1 MNYRSLIPS
10 CLFMVWLLPLFGCG
24 GQKLPPGMPKLY
36 PATVTVM
43 QDGRPL
49 EGAEIVL
56 INTDPAVNWSAG
68 GMTDKNGVV
77 KLRTMGQY
85 EGAPLG
91 RYKVGVRKVEVP
103 DIALPLDI
111 PSDPEGLREYQRLA
125 REIAENTFSLVEE
138 QFSIGR
144 TQLEV
149 EITASNDNGTV
160 DVSPA
165 IRVKIPAVPRG

>member
-1 MNYRSLIPS
+1 
-10 CLFMVWLLPLFGCG
+10 
-24 GQKLPPGMPKLY
+24 MPKLY

-68 GMTDKNGVV
+68 GVTDKNGIV

-91 RYKVGVRKVEVP
+91 KYKVGVRKVEVP

-111 PSDPEGLREYQRLA
+111 PSDPEELREYQRLA
-125 REIAENTFSLVEE
+125 REIAENTFFLVEE
-138 QFSIGR
+138 KFSIGR

-149 EITASNDNGTV
+149 EITASNYNGTV

-165 IRVKIPAVPRG
+165 IRVKSPSVPRG